1 MNEAT
6 IGIFWYVEGLIKFPN
21 FYILMIHLQAYLL
34 FQLIDLYIY

>member
-1 MNEAT
+1 
-6 IGIFWYVEGLIKFPN
+6 VEGLIKFPN